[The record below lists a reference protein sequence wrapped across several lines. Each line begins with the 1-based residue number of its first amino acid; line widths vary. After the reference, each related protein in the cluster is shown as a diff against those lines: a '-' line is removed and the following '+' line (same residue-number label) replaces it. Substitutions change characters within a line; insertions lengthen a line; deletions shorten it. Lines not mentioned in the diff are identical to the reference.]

1 MFLKVG
7 AVLVIISVSYVLA
20 IFLAPAQADELA
32 SIVGVTEFNV
42 QVRSLKQKLDSTDS
56 LMKFKDQTGSLV
68 DGSILDSAKS
78 DIDAARSQAEKL
90 REAIKEKQMLIEDK
104 VQQANQIVDTAS
116 SLKTQINTF
125 TTLSWATGTGTWSG
139 GNTSVT
145 LSGSTTASGALT
157 PNR

>member
-32 SIVGVTEFNV
+32 SVVGVTEFNA

-78 DIDAARSQAEKL
+78 DIDAARAQAEKL
-90 REAIKEKQMLIEDK
+90 RETIKEKQMLIENK

-125 TTLSWATGTGTWSG
+125 TTLS
-139 GNTSVT
+139 
-145 LSGSTTASGALT
+145 
-157 PNR
+157 

>member
-32 SIVGVTEFNV
+32 SVVGVTEFNA

-78 DIDAARSQAEKL
+78 DIDAARAQAEKL
-90 REAIKEKQMLIEDK
+90 RETIKEKQMLIENK

-125 TTLSWATGTGTWSG
+125 TTLSGATGTGAGSG

-145 LSGSTTASGALT
+145 LSGSATTSGALT

>member
-78 DIDAARSQAEKL
+78 DIDAARAQAEKL

-104 VQQANQIVDTAS
+104 VQQANQIVIGEF
-116 SLKTQINTF
+116 TQDSN
-125 TTLSWATGTGTWSG
+125 
-139 GNTSVT
+139 
-145 LSGSTTASGALT
+145 
-157 PNR
+157 